1 MAFLSRIFLWE
12 RRTREIRP
20 SDPAAGKENTK
31 ENNLINPVIDCINTA
46 LWGFPME
53 EKHKT
58 FHRKKTFWVF
68 FICFAVFLGLSGRLV
83 WLMVCSSAYYSDAAD
98 ELHQRE
104 RSIKAKRG
112 RILDAAGNVLADN
125 RTVCTVSVIHNQI
138 TDPDAVVRVLSE
150 ELSMDEEEVRRKVE
164 KYSSMERIK
173 SNVDKET
180 GDAIRAHRLDGVKVD
195 EDYKRYYPYGSLAS
209 RVLGFTGADN
219 QGIVG
224 LEVKYEE
231 YLQGEPGTILT
242 VTDARGIEVEEQGE
256 SRLEPVNGDDL
267 YISLDLNIQ
276 QYAAQLAEQVMA
288 AKEAESVSIL
298 VMKPD
303 NGEILAMVNVPEF
316 DLNDPFA
323 LPEGTDTQGLSEKEK
338 QDLLNQMWRNPCVS
352 DTYEPGSVFKTVTAS
367 AALEAGAVTMEDTFH
382 CPGYVMVE
390 DRRIRCHKVTGHGTQ
405 TFVEATMNSC
415 NPAFVTVGLRL
426 GAENFYRYFG
436 QFDLLEKTGVDLP
449 GEAGTIMHKEEDIG
463 AVELATISFGQSFQ
477 VTPIRLAATVSS
489 LINGGKTVV
498 PHFGVKTADAAG
510 NVTQQF
516 AYPAGSGVVSED
528 TSEKLRYMLEQ
539 VVENGGG
546 HNGYVE
552 GYRVGGKTATSQTLP
567 RGTGRYI
574 ASFLGFA
581 PADDPKVLAMAI
593 ITNPQGTYYGGQV
606 AAPVVRQ
613 LFENILPYLEDL
625 DYNIQHA
632 AEP

>member
-1 MAFLSRIFLWE
+1 
-12 RRTREIRP
+12 
-20 SDPAAGKENTK
+20 
-31 ENNLINPVIDCINTA
+31 
-46 LWGFPME
+46 ME

-58 FHRKKTFWVF
+58 FHRKKTFWAF
-68 FICFAVFLGLSGRLV
+68 FICFAVFLGLSGRLFY
-83 WLMVCSSAYYSDAAD
+83 LMVLSSAYYSDAAD

-150 ELSMDEEEVRRKVE
+150 ELSLDEEEVRRKVE

-180 GDAIRAHRLDGVKVD
+180 GDAIRAYRLDGVKVD
-195 EDYKRYYPYGSLAS
+195 EDYKRYYPFGSLAS

-256 SRLEPVNGDDL
+256 SRLEPVDGDDL
-267 YISLDLNIQ
+267 YISMDLNIQ

-316 DLNDPFA
+316 DLNDPFT

-367 AALEAGAVTMEDTFH
+367 AALEAGAVTLEDIFH

-426 GAENFYRYFG
+426 GAESFCHYFE
-436 QFDLLEKTGVDLP
+436 QFNLMERSGVDLP

-489 LINGGKTVV
+489 LINGGKAVT
-498 PHFGVKTADAAG
+498 PHFGVQTVDAEG
-510 NVTQQF
+510 NVTQRF
-516 AYPAGSGVVSED
+516 AYPAETGVVSED

-581 PADDPKVLAMAI
+581 PADNPRVLAMAI